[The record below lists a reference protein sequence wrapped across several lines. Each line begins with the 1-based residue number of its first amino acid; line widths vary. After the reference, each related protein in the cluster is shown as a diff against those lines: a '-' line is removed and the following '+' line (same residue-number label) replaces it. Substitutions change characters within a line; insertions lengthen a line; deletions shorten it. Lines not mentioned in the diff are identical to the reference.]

1 MEEEEELDW
10 AFGSSESGGGGGG
23 GGGSEEEEEA
33 VEKRWRREGWFP
45 RVRPLDRSRS
55 AINGGAGAEVLQARQ
70 EVLEGEQ

>member
-23 GGGSEEEEEA
+23 GSEEEEEEA

-45 RVRPLDRSRS
+45 RVRPLDRSWS
-55 AINGGAGAEVLQARQ
+55 AINGGAGAEVLQAKQ
-70 EVLEGEQ
+70 EALEGEQ